1 MVKEPLTLWEIA
13 RSRGYSRRDFLK
25 FCGYLSAALGLEAG
39 QAKAFA
45 KTLETKPRPPVLWFH
60 FQECTCCSESFI
72 KSSHP
77 LVADILL
84 DRISLDYTLTL
95 QAAAGEQAEAAVA
108 ETIKNYP
115 GQYILMAEG
124 SVPMKDDGVY
134 CTIAGRTA
142 LQSLREAAEKAMA
155 VIAWG
160 SCASNGCVQ
169 SASPNPTGATPIH
182 KLLPNV
188 VNVPGC
194 PPIAEV
200 MTGVVAHLL
209 AFGRL
214 PQLDSQGRPKA
225 FYSARVHDSC
235 YRRPYYDAGLF
246 VESFDDEGAKK
257 GYCLYKMGCRG
268 PQTYN
273 SCGII
278 RWNGSTSYPIQSG
291 APCIGCSEA
300 GYYDAGPFYRS
311 LPAFPGFGVESTADR
326 LGMYLAAAAGGGV
339 ALHAIATNIRKRRLI
354 KKELEGSL
362 KDKDLKAGKP
372 KDKTEKTDKIEG
384 GA

>member
-1 MVKEPLTLWEIA
+1 MVKEPLSLWQAA
-13 RSRGYSRRDFLK
+13 RLQGYSRRDFLK
-25 FCGYLSAALGLEAG
+25 FCGWLSAALGLESS
-39 QAKAFA
+39 QARALVKALD
-45 KTLETKPRPPVLWFH
+45 KEPRPPVLWYH

-72 KSSHP
+72 KSTHP
-77 LVADILL
+77 IVADVLL
-84 DRISLDYTLTL
+84 DRISLDYSMTL
-95 QAAAGEQAEAAVA
+95 QAAAGGQAEAAAA

-115 GQYILMAEG
+115 GRYILMAEG
-124 SVPMKDDGVY
+124 SIPMKDDGVY
-134 CTIAGRTA
+134 CTIAGRSA
-142 LQSLREAAEKAMA
+142 LAGLREAAEKAMA

-169 SASPNPTGATPIH
+169 AAAPNPTGATPIH

-225 FYSARVHDSC
+225 FYSTRVHDSC

-246 VESFDDEGAKK
+246 VESFDDPGAKK

-300 GYYDAGPFYRS
+300 GYYDAGPFTRS

-326 LGMYLAAAAGGGV
+326 LGIYLAAAAGGGV

-362 KDKDLKAGKP
+362 KDRDLKAEKP
-372 KDKTEKTDKIEG
+372 AEKKEG

>member
-1 MVKEPLTLWEIA
+1 MTKEPLSLWQIA
-13 RSRGYSRRDFLK
+13 KAKGYSRRDFLRS
-25 FCGYLSAALGLEAG
+25 CGYLAAALGLSAGEARALA
-39 QAKAFA
+39 QA
-45 KTLETKPRPPVLWFH
+45 LEKKPRPPVLWYH

-77 LVADILL
+77 LVADLIL

-95 QAAAGEQAEAAVA
+95 QAAAGEQAEAAAA

-115 GQYILMAEG
+115 GQYILMVEG
-124 SVPMKDDGVY
+124 SVPTKDGGVY
-134 CTIAGRTA
+134 CTIAGKTA
-142 LQSLREAAEKAMA
+142 LAALREAAEHAMA

-169 SASPNPTGATPIH
+169 SASPNPTMATPIH
-182 KLLPNV
+182 KILPGV
-188 VNVPGC
+188 VNIPGC

-225 FYSARVHDSC
+225 FYSTRIHDSC

-246 VESFDDEGAKK
+246 VESFDDAGAKK

-354 KKELEGSL
+354 RKELEGSL
-362 KDKDLKAGKP
+362 KDKDLKAERP
-372 KDKTEKTDKIEG
+372 AEKKEG

>member
-1 MVKEPLTLWEIA
+1 MVKEPLSLWQIA
-13 RSRGYSRRDFLK
+13 KSHGYSRRDFLK
-25 FCGYLSAALGLEAG
+25 ACGVISASLGLEAS
-39 QAKAFA
+39 QARALVQA
-45 KTLETKPRPPVLWFH
+45 LETKPRPPVLWYH

-72 KSSHP
+72 KSTHP
-77 LVADILL
+77 LLADILL
-84 DRISLDYTLTL
+84 DRISLDYSMTL
-95 QAAAGEQAEAAVA
+95 QAAAGDQAEAAAA
-108 ETIKNYP
+108 ETIRKYP
-115 GQYILMAEG
+115 GQYIVMAEG

-142 LQSLREAAEKAMA
+142 LDQLREAAGKAMA
-155 VIAWG
+155 VVAWG

-169 SASPNPTGATPIH
+169 AASPNPTGATPIH

-225 FYSARVHDSC
+225 FYSTRIHDSC

-246 VESFDDEGAKK
+246 VEAFDDEGAKK

-311 LPAFPGFGVESTADR
+311 LPSFPGFGVESTADK

-339 ALHAIATNIRKRRLI
+339 AIHAIATNIRKRRLI

-372 KDKTEKTDKIEG
+372 AEKAEKKEG

>member
-1 MVKEPLTLWEIA
+1 MDKEPLTIWQAAQA
-13 RSRGYSRRDFLK
+13 RGCSRRDFLK
-25 FCGYLSAALGLEAG
+25 YCGVLSAAMGLSAS
-39 QAKAFA
+39 QARALVQA
-45 KTLETKPRPPVLWFH
+45 MDTKPRPPVLWYH

-77 LVADILL
+77 IVANVLL
-84 DRISLDYTLTL
+84 DRISLDYSLTL
-95 QAAAGEQAEAAVA
+95 QAAAGEQAEAAAA
-108 ETIKNYP
+108 ETMKKYP
-115 GQYILMAEG
+115 GQYIMTVEG
-124 SVPMKDDGVY
+124 SVPTKDGGVY

-142 LQSLREAAEKAMA
+142 LDHLREAAANAKA

-182 KLLPNV
+182 KLLPGV
-188 VNVPGC
+188 INVPGC

-200 MTGVVAHLL
+200 ITGVIAYVL

-214 PQLDSQGRPKA
+214 PELDSQGRVKA
-225 FYSARVHDSC
+225 FYSTRIHDSC

-246 VESFDDEGAKK
+246 VEAFDDPGAKK

-278 RWNGSTSYPIQSG
+278 RWNESTSYPIQSG

-300 GYYDAGPFYRS
+300 GYFDAGPFVKS
-311 LPAFPGFGVESTADR
+311 LPSFPGFGVESTADR
-326 LGMYLAAAAGGGV
+326 LGIYLAAAAGGAV
-339 ALHAIATNIRKRRLI
+339 AIHAVATNIRKRRLI
-354 KKELEGSL
+354 KKELEGSV
-362 KDKDLKAGKP
+362 KDKDIKPAKPAGKA
-372 KDKTEKTDKIEG
+372 EG
-384 GA
+384 GE

>member
-1 MVKEPLTLWEIA
+1 MANKLLTLWELME
-13 RSRGYSRRDFLK
+13 SRGTTRRDFLK
-25 FCGYLSAALGLEAG
+25 FCGYVSAVLGLSATQAAQLARALES
-39 QAKAFA
+39 KS
-45 KTLETKPRPPVLWFH
+45 RPPVLWFH

-77 LVADILL
+77 LVADVVL

-95 QAAAGEQAEAAVA
+95 QAAAGEQAEEARRQTMA
-108 ETIKNYP
+108 KYP
-115 GQYILMAEG
+115 GQYIMTVEG
-124 SVPMKDDGVY
+124 SVPTKDGGVY
-134 CTIAGRTA
+134 CTIAGETA
-142 LQSLREAAEKAMA
+142 LEIVRQAAAKAAA

-169 SASPNPTGATPIH
+169 SAAPNPTGATPIH
-182 KLLPNV
+182 RILPNV

-200 MTGVVAHLL
+200 MAGVIVHLL

-225 FYSARVHDSC
+225 FYSTRIHDSC

-246 VESFDDEGAKK
+246 VETFDDAGAKK

-268 PQTYN
+268 PETYN
-273 SCGII
+273 ACGMT
-278 RWNGSTSYPIQSG
+278 RWNNGVSYPIGSG

-300 GYYDAGPFYRS
+300 GYFDNSPLYRPLAS
-311 LPAFPGFGVESTADR
+311 FPGFGIETTADTI
-326 LGMYLAAAAGGGV
+326 GAYVAAAAAAGI
-339 ALHAIATNIRKRRLI
+339 AAHAVATNVRKRYLI
-354 KKELEGSL
+354 KKELATSL
-362 KDKDLKAGKP
+362 KDKDVKP
-372 KDKTEKTDKIEG
+372 GEKGEG